1 MMKIQGE
8 YLLREAAGTY
18 FLIPAGQSLADNNHM
33 MKLNESGVFLWNCL
47 QAEPEQEELLDKFQQ
62 EYPDISRE
70 ILAEDLEGFL
80 QELEK
85 KQMLKRNHS

>member
-33 MKLNESGVFLWNCL
+33 MKLNESGVFLWERL
-47 QAEPEQEELLDKFQQ
+47 QAEPEQDDLLNQFQQ

-70 ILAEDLEGFL
+70 TLEADLEVFL
-80 QELEK
+80 QELERK
-85 KQMLKRNHS
+85 KILKRNHS